1 MAEQQKVDRAYRT
14 FLSYIDRTREYYQAQ
29 GYERPYAWAYFDDAP
44 FAPLPRPLAA
54 CRLALVSTASHWTP
68 EHEAV
73 EGGLVLTKDVD
84 SGPSDAPPERLYT
97 DDLSWDK
104 QATHTDDLDSFFP
117 IHRLQEAAAA
127 GRIGSVA
134 PRYHLVPTEYS
145 QRRTREQDAPE
156 ILRRCREDG
165 VDVALL
171 VPL

>member
-1 MAEQQKVDRAYRT
+1 MPELQKVDRAYRT
-14 FLSYIDRTREYYQAQ
+14 FVSYIDRTREYYQAQ
-29 GYERPYAWAYFDDAP
+29 GYERPYAWAYFDQVP
-44 FAPLPRPLAA
+44 FTPLPKPLGE
-54 CRLALVSTASHWTP
+54 CRLALVSTASHWT
-68 EHEAV
+68 EERASRA
-73 EGGLVLTKDVD
+73 GDLVQPKDVD

-97 DDLSWDK
+97 DDVSWDK

-127 GRIGSVA
+127 GRIGSLA

-156 ILRRCREDG
+156 VLKRCREDG
-165 VDVALL
+165 VDIALL